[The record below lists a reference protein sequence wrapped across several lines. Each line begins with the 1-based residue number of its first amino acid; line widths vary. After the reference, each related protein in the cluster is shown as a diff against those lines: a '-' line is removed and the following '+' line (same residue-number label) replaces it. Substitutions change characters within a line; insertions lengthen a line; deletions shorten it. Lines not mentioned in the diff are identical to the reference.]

1 MKFIHTGDI
10 HLGCIPDRGTA
21 WSKKRSSDIWRTL
34 ENIISLAH
42 TNNAGLMLICGDLFH
57 RQPLQKELKEVNH
70 IFASAKPVQIVITAG
85 NHDYMIPGSA
95 YYNLNWSDN
104 VHFLRSKT
112 LETIEFTELNTVVH
126 GFSYYNNDLTGTGA
140 DNITSSLTCPRDN
153 KKHILMLHGGDSNHL
168 PLDYEKLKRS
178 GFDYIALGH
187 IHKPTLFE
195 NTPMAYC
202 GSPEPLDRTEKGFH
216 GCILVTLDDD
226 KSKFNRKFIPV
237 SKASYI
243 SCKIKITADTTITS
257 LRSTVTRIIR
267 EKGSHN
273 IYSLTLIGKRAG
285 DLYITLQDI
294 SGLGN
299 IIELVDESTPDYDID
314 NLRTK
319 HKDDLIDKYI
329 DALTDDGDISMLDDT
344 QKNAL
349 YYGLDAL
356 LDSTGRKGGAKK

>member
-34 ENIISLAH
+34 EDIISLAH
-42 TNNAGLMLICGDLFH
+42 TNSAGLILICGDLFH

-85 NHDYMIPGSA
+85 NHDYMIPGSS
-95 YYNLNWSDN
+95 YCNFNWSDN

-112 LETIEFTELNTVVH
+112 LETIEFAELNTVVH
-126 GFSYYNNDLTGTGA
+126 GFSYYSNELTGTDA
-140 DNITSSLTCPRDN
+140 TNITKRLNCPRDG
-153 KKHILMLHGGDSNHL
+153 KKHFLMLHGGDSNHL
-168 PLDYEKLKRS
+168 PLDYERLKRT

-187 IHKPTLFE
+187 IHKPALFE

-202 GSPEPLDRTEKGFH
+202 GSPEPLDRTEKGYH

-226 KSKFNRKFIPV
+226 STKFNRKFIPV

-257 LRSTVTRIIR
+257 LRGTVTRIIS

-285 DLYITLQDI
+285 DLYVTLQDI
-294 SGLGN
+294 SDLGN
-299 IIELVDESTPDYDID
+299 IIELVDESTPDYDTD
-314 NLRTK
+314 SLRRE
-319 HKDDLIDKYI
+319 HRDDLIDKFI
-329 DALTDDGDISMLDDT
+329 GALSDNGDISGLDDT
-344 QKNAL
+344 RKNAL

-356 LDSTGRKGGAKK
+356 LDSTERKGGAKK